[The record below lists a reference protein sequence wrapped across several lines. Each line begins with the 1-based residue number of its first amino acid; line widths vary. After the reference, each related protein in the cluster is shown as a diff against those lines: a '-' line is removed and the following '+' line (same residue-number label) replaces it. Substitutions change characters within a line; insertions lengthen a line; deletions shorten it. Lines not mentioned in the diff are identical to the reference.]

1 MGWLDGRVALVTGGA
16 SGIGRA
22 IAARFVEEGAS
33 VAVVDR
39 SAASLQQLQHD
50 LPGVISIEG
59 DVRTIGDNERAVAA
73 VVSAFGG
80 LDVFVGNA
88 GVWDRSAS
96 LSQLSSEQLDTYFD
110 ELFGVNVKGYLLG
123 AKAALPVLLKSD
135 AASIIF
141 TASTAAFY
149 PAGGGPLYTA
159 SKHAVV
165 GLVKQLAYEL
175 APRVRVNAVAPGATL
190 TDIWSRHNLEQH
202 DTDFVALS
210 DIENVIRAI
219 TPLGSMQEP
228 ADHAGAYVLLASTAN
243 SRAMTGVVLSS
254 DGGIGIRG
262 FAQVAGGTDL

>member
-1 MGWLDGRVALVTGGA
+1 MGWLDGQVALVTGGG

-22 IAARFVEEGAS
+22 VVARFVEEGAR
-33 VAVVDR
+33 VAVVDQ
-39 SAASLQQLQHD
+39 SAASLHQLQKD
-50 LPGVISIEG
+50 FPDVVTVEG
-59 DVRTIGDNERAVAA
+59 DVRSIGDNEGAVAA
-73 VVSAFGG
+73 VVGAFGR

-88 GVWDRSAS
+88 GMWDHSAS

-123 AKAALPVLLKSD
+123 AKAAMPALLKSD

-175 APRVRVNAVAPGATL
+175 APRIRVNAVAPGATR
-190 TDIWSRHNLEQH
+190 TDIWSQDNLEQP
-202 DTDFVALS
+202 DARFAALP
-210 DIENVIRAI
+210 DIENLVRAI
-219 TPLGSMQEP
+219 TPLGMMQEP
-228 ADHAGAYVLLASTAN
+228 ADHAGAYVMLASTAN

-254 DGGIGIRG
+254 DGGVGVRG
-262 FAQVAGGTDL
+262 FTQVAGGTDL